1 LAANEFCRSSV
12 VVRQQIVRDRDT
24 MAQQADAKDKLY
36 FNVLEKE
43 VTLKDLDNKVRASLD
58 LAQFANII
66 HPILD

>member
-1 LAANEFCRSSV
+1 
-12 VVRQQIVRDRDT
+12 

-58 LAQFANII
+58 LTQFANII